1 MSIHIPGIDIEIGIQ
16 NTGSEELLEELLGDV
31 YKLMDEKTAQVE
43 KSLTQGNI
51 KNFTT
56 EVHSLKSTCRIIGAV
71 DLGEDFYTLEKLG
84 KAEDITQIK
93 LLTPMILDAFKA
105 LKPYL
110 KPYADG
116 TEMPQKNFDKTEIT
130 ALLNTLISA
139 LNDYHLTTVEETTK
153 EFFSYRFE
161 DALFQRIAEL
171 NKLVSHL
178 DYTEAKELATQ
189 IRALYL

>member
-1 MSIHIPGIDIEIGIQ
+1 MSIHIPGIDVEIGIQ

-31 YKLMDEKTAQVE
+31 YKLMDEKTEQVE

-56 EVHSLKSTCRIIGAV
+56 EVHSLKTTCRIIGAV

-84 KAEDITQIK
+84 KAEDIAQIK
-93 LLTPMILDAFKA
+93 LLTPMVLDAFKA

-139 LNDYHLTTVEETTK
+139 LNDYLLTTVEETTK
-153 EFFSYRFE
+153 ELFSYRFE

-178 DYTEAKELATQ
+178 DYAEAKELAAQ
-189 IRALYL
+189 IRDSL

>member
-1 MSIHIPGIDIEIGIQ
+1 MSIHIPGIDVEIGIQ

-31 YKLMDEKTAQVE
+31 YKLMDEKTDQVE

-56 EVHSLKSTCRIIGAV
+56 EVHSLKTTCRIIGAV

-139 LNDYHLTTVEETTK
+139 LNDYHLTTVEKTTK
-153 EFFSYRFE
+153 ELFSYRFE

-178 DYTEAKELATQ
+178 DYAEAKELAAQ
-189 IRALYL
+189 IRDSL

>member
-1 MSIHIPGIDIEIGIQ
+1 MSIHIPDIDIEIGIQ

-31 YKLMDEKTAQVE
+31 YKLMGEKTAQVE

-189 IRALYL
+189 IRDSL

>member
-56 EVHSLKSTCRIIGAV
+56 EVHSLKTTCRIIGAV

-189 IRALYL
+189 IRDSL

>member
-189 IRALYL
+189 IRDSL

>member
-1 MSIHIPGIDIEIGIQ
+1 MSIHIPGIDVEIGIQ

-31 YKLMDEKTAQVE
+31 YNLMDEKTDQVE

-56 EVHSLKSTCRIIGAV
+56 EVHSLKTTCRIIGAV

-84 KAEDITQIK
+84 KAEDIAQIK
-93 LLTPMILDAFKA
+93 LLTPMVLDAFKA

-139 LNDYHLTTVEETTK
+139 LNDYLLTTVEETTK
-153 EFFSYRFE
+153 ELFSYRFE

-178 DYTEAKELATQ
+178 DYAEAKELAAQ
-189 IRALYL
+189 IRDSL

>member
-31 YKLMDEKTAQVE
+31 YKLMDEKTDQVE
-43 KSLTQGNI
+43 NSLTQGNI

-56 EVHSLKSTCRIIGAV
+56 EVHSLKTTCRIIGAV

-153 EFFSYRFE
+153 ELFSYRFE

-178 DYTEAKELATQ
+178 DYAEAKELATQ
-189 IRALYL
+189 IRDSL

>member
-1 MSIHIPGIDIEIGIQ
+1 MSIHIPGIDVEIGIQ

-31 YKLMDEKTAQVE
+31 YKLMDEKTDQVE

-84 KAEDITQIK
+84 KAEDIAQIK
-93 LLTPMILDAFKA
+93 LLTPMVLDAFKA

-139 LNDYHLTTVEETTK
+139 LNDYHLTTVEETAK
-153 EFFSYRFE
+153 ELFSYRFE

-178 DYTEAKELATQ
+178 DYAEAKELAAQ
-189 IRALYL
+189 IRDSL

>member
-1 MSIHIPGIDIEIGIQ
+1 MSIHIPGIDVEIGIQ

-31 YKLMDEKTAQVE
+31 YKLMDEKTDQVE

-56 EVHSLKSTCRIIGAV
+56 EVHSLKTTCRIIGAV

-116 TEMPQKNFDKTEIT
+116 IEMPQKNFDKTEIT

-139 LNDYHLTTVEETTK
+139 LNDYRLTTVEETAK
-153 EFFSYRFE
+153 ELFSYRFE

-178 DYTEAKELATQ
+178 DYAEAKELAAQ
-189 IRALYL
+189 IRDSL